1 MTTPRPS
8 SMTPPMARPSINAA
22 AAAAAAAAAEA
33 LPFPAAVVEEMF
45 KLLDKAVRAYQLY
58 LHNNPTYMKAVE
70 NAKKAFD
77 PVWEQTGSVVIQVTE
92 TQFNWFGVPVHVQPD
107 KGGDSMPWLLFKDGL
122 REFTLSAGFEDDEL
136 ERFLAILGRVRR
148 AQAHED
154 DLLTILWEADFQSFK
169 YRYVEISDP
178 TRPLDPNS
186 EPGRWPAPSGKAFE
200 PAYEAIAE
208 AQEEQQQA
216 AGSATGAPPP
226 PKASGVVKMEDFD
239 STLYFLDGNE
249 IDYLRQETTREYQI
263 DLRRQ
268 VLCALLD
275 IFELQVDPLVRAEV
289 AGDLEALVLHLLS
302 GGQFSSVAF
311 LLKEIEGTM
320 ERARQLT
327 AADKDR
333 LGRLPERLSH
343 PDALAQMLQA
353 LEESAQLPPREDL
366 AQLFAQLKPSA
377 LATILEF
384 IDRTQNAGLRP
395 LLEASAERLAQSN
408 TSELVKLVK
417 DGKPAVAR
425 EAIRRAGS
433 MKAQAAVP
441 SLGDVLAS
449 GAERPL
455 RAAAVTALTDI
466 GTAGALS
473 ALETALSDED
483 RDIRIATTRALTAR
497 NHRPA
502 LAKVDAIV
510 KGKGTRQHDRTE
522 RIAVF
527 ELYGTIC
534 GDGGVPWLDSILNAK
549 GGLFGRKE
557 DPELRA
563 CAAIALG
570 KIGTASAR
578 TSLEKAVGEK
588 DVIVR
593 SAVTRALKGG
603 GAA

>member
-8 SMTPPMARPSINAA
+8 SMTPALGRPSINAA
-22 AAAAAAAAAEA
+22 AAAVAAEA
-33 LPFPAAVVEEMF
+33 LPFPATVVEEMF
-45 KLLDKAVRAYQLY
+45 KLLDKAVRAHQLY
-58 LHNNPTYMKAVE
+58 LHNNPTYLKAVE

-77 PVWEQTGSVVIQVTE
+77 PIWEQTGSLVIQVTDIH
-92 TQFNWFGVPVHVQPD
+92 FNWIGVPVHSQPD

-122 REFTLSAGFEDDEL
+122 REFTLSTGFEDEEL
-136 ERFLAILGRVRR
+136 EKFLEILGRVRR
-148 AQAHED
+148 AQPHED
-154 DLLTILWEADFQSFK
+154 DLLTILWEADFQTMK

-178 TRPLDPNS
+178 TAPLDPNS
-186 EPGRWPAPSGKAFE
+186 EPGRWPAPLGKSFE

-208 AQEEQQQA
+208 AQEARSAGSA
-216 AGSATGAPPP
+216 AGSPPPP

-249 IDYLRQETTREYQI
+249 IDYLRQETVREYQI

-320 ERARQLT
+320 QRARQLT
-327 AADKDR
+327 GADKDR

-353 LEESAQLPPREDL
+353 LEESAQLPPREEL

-377 LATILEF
+377 LAVILEF
-384 IDRTQNAGLRP
+384 IDRTQNTGLRP

-417 DGKPAVAR
+417 HGKPAVAR
-425 EAIRRAGS
+425 EAIRRAGA
-433 MKAQAAVP
+433 MRAQAAVP
-441 SLGDVLAS
+441 SLGEVLAS
-449 GAERPL
+449 GVERPL

-473 ALETALSDED
+473 ALETALNDED
-483 RDIRIATTRALTAR
+483 RDIRLATTRALTAR

-534 GDGGVPWLDSILNAK
+534 GDGGVPYLDSILNAK

-563 CAAIALG
+563 CAAVALG
-570 KIGTASAR
+570 KIGTAAAR

-588 DVIVR
+588 EVIVR

-603 GAA
+603 GPA